1 MAKGNKIDKKHDKD
15 KRNAAMTLLK
25 QGKSQKWIANQLDV
39 SRQNVSYWANHPIAP
54 RKRTTKLNE
63 KEIDEIVKLAVDK
76 TTGEIGSRTIASIM
90 NEKFKKEGKN
100 VKTCKSSVNNY
111 LKKRGIKL
119 RKIKKIFALN
129 EKQKK
134 QRVQFC
140 QKMIEKEIKG
150 EFIFFTDET
159 KIQMGGYTN
168 DYI

>member
-119 RKIKKIFALN
+119 RKIKKIFALYISTHLNFCFICKKN
-129 EKQKK
+129 E
-134 QRVQFC
+134 FSFYFFFYHFLA
-140 QKMIEKEIKG
+140 ELDPLFFLF
-150 EFIFFTDET
+150 FI
-159 KIQMGGYTN
+159 
-168 DYI
+168 